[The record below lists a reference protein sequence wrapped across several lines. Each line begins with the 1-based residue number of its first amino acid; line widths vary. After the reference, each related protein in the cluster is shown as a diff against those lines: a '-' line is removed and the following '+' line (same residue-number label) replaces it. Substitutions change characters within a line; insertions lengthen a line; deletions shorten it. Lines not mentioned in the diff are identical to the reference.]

1 MLGNFSLARILNT
14 SWQRMNM
21 YNLKEIAMVAVS
33 MRKDRYLTVIN
44 ASTGQTLVHQVEL
57 MFTLYLLSN

>member
-33 MRKDRYLTVIN
+33 MRKDRYLTVTN

>member
-1 MLGNFSLARILNT
+1 
-14 SWQRMNM
+14 M

-33 MRKDRYLTVIN
+33 MRKDRYLTVTN